1 LWIIFLT
8 ISIEFEHVSGYPSY
22 CHQANK
28 DDELWNRC
36 CIVHS
41 STLKTIPRPLVLEF
55 FTEATLN
62 QSIISYCHDTP
73 NFISLIKRFEKTS
86 SRRTVFLKIHRAAK
100 TPYFFYTRIALQCR
114 VFTHGAMREFAPFSS
129 SVKIDEDLNKMP
141 NKEQK
146 NNEDG
151 NEQQTLQQV

>member
-1 LWIIFLT
+1 MT

-28 DDELWNRC
+28 DDELWNHC

-73 NFISLIKRFEKTS
+73 NFISLIKRFENIVAQNRVFENP
-86 SRRTVFLKIHRAAK
+86 SRRKNTLFLLHTGSGSVVR
-100 TPYFFYTRIALQCR
+100 FYTWR
-114 VFTHGAMREFAPFSS
+114 
-129 SVKIDEDLNKMP
+129 DEGDSNSR
-141 NKEQK
+141 
-146 NNEDG
+146 G
-151 NEQQTLQQV
+151 